1 MMCCDVLL
9 TVVHSLSHVKV
20 AHVGSTVIFTC
31 NTTDVVIWDFSSA
44 SYPEKTFNVYDDPN
58 VTYRLK
64 SRYYVSENNLFINT
78 VQLCDAGNYLC
89 TFTSGGD
96 LGTVDFK
103 LIVIGKQY

>member
-1 MMCCDVLL
+1 MFSDVLL
-9 TVVHSLSHVKV
+9 TVVHSLSQVKV
-20 AHVGSTVIFTC
+20 AHVGSTVIFSC
-31 NTTDVVIWDFSSA
+31 DTTDVVIWDFSST
-44 SYPEKTFNVYDDPN
+44 SYPGRTFTVYEHPG

-64 SRYYVSENNLFINT
+64 SRYSVSENNLSINT

-103 LIVIGKQY
+103 FIVIGKQY